1 MDANMADARQF
12 ASFAMDALTGTENTT
27 VLSADRKSV
36 RTQQSSLVETFQT
49 KPVRQKRKQE
59 HVEIKHGMTVWF
71 RCSSISP
78 RSFRDL
84 PKSRRKRQS
93 PTRPDDSWREIW
105 GKLADSC
112 GDYSPEEAW
121 GKLQP
126 TNRHKFLT
134 RPRKVAREP
143 ARNFRRQS
151 TNCGGGDYSWE
162 KTWGSSRRVVAA
174 SPGDVAGDAPR
185 PCPDL
190 RREIFPGS

>member
-1 MDANMADARQF
+1 MLSCWPRMFHHLGLTSKTYARRC
-12 ASFAMDALTGTENTT
+12 SE
-27 VLSADRKSV
+27 RKRVFLEIQNSIAWIGK
-36 RTQQSSLVETFQT
+36 L
-49 KPVRQKRKQE
+49 KRRE
-59 HVEIKHGMTVWF
+59 P
-71 RCSSISP
+71 SSISP

>member
-1 MDANMADARQF
+1 MLSCWPRMFHHLGLTSKTYARGC
-12 ASFAMDALTGTENTT
+12 SE
-27 VLSADRKSV
+27 RKRVFLEIQNSIAWIGK
-36 RTQQSSLVETFQT
+36 L
-49 KPVRQKRKQE
+49 KRRE
-59 HVEIKHGMTVWF
+59 P
-71 RCSSISP
+71 SSISP
-78 RSFRDL
+78 RSFRDP
-84 PKSRRKRQS
+84 PKSCRKRRG
-93 PTRPDDSWREIW
+93 PTTARRLLGESL
-105 GKLADSC
+105 GKLAKGG

-190 RREIFPGS
+190 RRGIFPGS